1 MMVRHTHRQV
11 NPYAYREVY
20 DDEIA
25 TRHGHRFAAAD
36 RWVGN
41 LPGCRAAKRWLAHGR
56 PGVPTEAPE
65 LKRLVGSYTLIANQA
80 DSANVINNAIDAAT
94 ASMNGLIKAVARKR
108 LETVN
113 KVVTRPGISSDQNN
127 VTVGMN
133 DYVVAAPLDGSTTD
147 VKTPS
152 GEIAKI
158 KGCQST
164 FPAHIREKCALT
176 PFC

>member
-1 MMVRHTHRQV
+1 MVTV
-11 NPYAYREVY
+11 SLLLIVGS
-20 DDEIA
+20 A
-25 TRHGHRFAAAD
+25 TSQDAA
-36 RWVGN
+36 
-41 LPGCRAAKRWLAHGR
+41 LPKDGSPMAAPASRKAA
-56 PGVPTEAPE
+56 VVATEAPE

-164 FPAHIREKCALT
+164 FPANIREKCALT